1 MPVSPEVNTQGSLMP
16 EVKNDAGADPT
27 AFIAGADDPILVT
40 GANGFIGLRLVENLL
55 RRGFRNLRC
64 FVRRPSQR
72 LVLEALLSSG
82 EFGSAQLEVV
92 VGNLL
97 SSDDCVSATR
107 NVAVVFHLA
116 AGRGEKSFPDAF
128 MNSVVTTRNLLEACL
143 LHKCLRRFVN
153 VSSFTVYANGQRT
166 SGVLDESCPVE
177 DRPELR
183 GEAYCFGKV
192 KQDELLA
199 EYGEKF
205 GMPYVIVRPGY
216 VYGPG
221 KTAITGRV
229 GIDTF
234 GLFLHLGGSNQ
245 IPLTYVDNC
254 ADAIALAGLKNGIDG
269 EIFNIV
275 DDELPSSR
283 KFLRL
288 YKKNVKEF
296 QSVYVP
302 HAMSF
307 GLCYLWEKYSQW
319 SADQLPPVFN
329 RKRWHANWQKTRYS
343 NEKLKARTGWAPQ
356 VPMAEG
362 LGRYFEG
369 CRSAEHD

>member
-1 MPVSPEVNTQGSLMP
+1 MPVFPDVNTPGSLVP
-16 EVKNDAGADPT
+16 AAENGPGPKRAD
-27 AFIAGADDPILVT
+27 FICGADDLILIT

-64 FVRRPSQR
+64 FVRRPSQKQ
-72 LVLEALLSSG
+72 VLDSLLAG
-82 EFGSAQLEVV
+82 GKFGSAQLSVT

-97 SSDDCVSATR
+97 SSEDCVGATR
-107 NVAVVFHLA
+107 NAAVVFHLA

-128 MNSVVTTRNLLEACL
+128 MNSVVTTRNLVEACL
-143 LHKCLRRFVN
+143 LHKCLQRFVN
-153 VSSFTVYANGQRT
+153 ISSFTVYANGSKR
-166 SGVLDESCPVE
+166 GRLLDESCPVE
-177 DRPELR
+177 DRAELR

-192 KQDELLA
+192 KQDQLLA

-205 GMPYVIVRPGY
+205 GLPYVIVRPGY

-234 GLFLHLGGSNQ
+234 GVFLHLGGSNQ
-245 IPLTYVDNC
+245 IPLTYVENC
-254 ADAIALAGLKNGIDG
+254 ADAIALAGLKPNIDG
-269 EIFNIV
+269 EIFNVV

-283 KFLRL
+283 EFLRL
-288 YKKNVKEF
+288 YKMKVKKF
-296 QSVYVP
+296 RSLYVP

-307 GLCYLWEKYSQW
+307 GLCYLWERYSDW
-319 SADQLPPVFN
+319 SANQLPPVFN
-329 RKRWHANWQKTRYS
+329 RNRWYANWQSTRYS